1 MSRIDWSDV
10 INDDT
15 NTNTKENN
23 KTVDELLNEIRLTA
37 LSKAKKYGFV
47 EQEKRLEELLKKGE

>member
-15 NTNTKENN
+15 KENN
-23 KTVDELLNEIRLTA
+23 SKTVDELLNEIRLTA

-47 EQEKRLEELLKKGE
+47 EQQKKLEELLKKGE